1 MNFLLTKCLSLQIP
15 VQEKHDKTTMI
26 WQELYF
32 AWLLQPATYV
42 ASCFKQ
48 TNRRLLELPK
58 MPLPL
63 FVCACE
69 RLGAL
74 GSRGAFFFTIQVS
87 LATKMRKK
95 KPPFSRSFPSSP
107 FFSGHYLARDLFEEP
122 VEEAG
127 YVDTN
132 RYDLYCRSNVQIY
145 VKLTGLPTPHDREG
159 LIDDVITYDT
169 WRHLRKKYSLTPI
182 ITNLRW
188 HKTREKDVVGIIT
201 FKLIGFLPTNHII
214 AYITMTSRSLWENLL
229 F

>member
-48 TNRRLLELPK
+48 TNRRLLELLK

-74 GSRGAFFFTIQVS
+74 SSRGAFFFTIQVS

-95 KPPFSRSFPSSP
+95 KASLLPLVSKLPILFRALSRSWFIWRACRGGGLRRYQYS
-107 FFSGHYLARDLFEEP
+107 
-122 VEEAG
+122 
-127 YVDTN
+127 
-132 RYDLYCRSNVQIY
+132 YDLYCRSNLQIY
-145 VKLTGLPTPHDREG
+145 VKLTGLSTPHDREG
-159 LIDDVITYDT
+159 MIDDIITYDT
-169 WRHLRKKYSLTPI
+169 WRHLRKKTLVDSDH
-182 ITNLRW
+182 
-188 HKTREKDVVGIIT
+188 HK
-201 FKLIGFLPTNHII
+201 F
-214 AYITMTSRSLWENLL
+214 AMTQNARKRCCWYYNI
-229 F
+229 